1 MFHSGFG
8 YGFGCFDDR
17 IDRSGF
23 AEKSAAAAQRREDA
37 AKEAFNKIRAE
48 TEASATNDTVV
59 VQLLK
64 PSTHLTQ
71 PCWSAFSKHVR
82 SFPGWTPKRRV
93 ATAEEKRQ
101 HGETRQAKCY
111 FTDVSFNPKT
121 FKKKSRA
128 TRPRPRAS
136 RPSRRPRRSPRSWS
150 RRTRRRR
157 RSPRRPPSRRPRP
170 PDAEDEVEDGGRAQ
184 GHDARR
190 CRRAGSW
197 TWAHRRVGPHGPT
210 RFTGAS
216 ARLAASWRA
225 AQRRPELSRSGS
237 HCAPAKHAPLAVRLT
252 SVSRA
257 SS

>member
-23 AEKSAAAAQRREDA
+23 AEKSAAAQRREDA

-48 TEASATNDTVV
+48 TEASATKDTVV

-101 HGETRQAKCY
+101 HGETR
-111 FTDVSFNPKT
+111 
-121 FKKKSRA
+121 
-128 TRPRPRAS
+128 
-136 RPSRRPRRSPRSWS
+136 
-150 RRTRRRR
+150 
-157 RSPRRPPSRRPRP
+157 
-170 PDAEDEVEDGGRAQ
+170 
-184 GHDARR
+184 
-190 CRRAGSW
+190 
-197 TWAHRRVGPHGPT
+197 
-210 RFTGAS
+210 
-216 ARLAASWRA
+216 
-225 AQRRPELSRSGS
+225 
-237 HCAPAKHAPLAVRLT
+237 
-252 SVSRA
+252 
-257 SS
+257 

>member
-23 AEKSAAAAQRREDA
+23 AEKSAAAQRREDA

-48 TEASATNDTVV
+48 TEASATKDTVV

-111 FTDVSFNPKT
+111 FTYVSFNPKT
-121 FKKKSRA
+121 FKKKSRESA
-128 TRPRPRAS
+128 AAKGQQTIAPPPKKPKVMTEAS
-136 RPSRRPRRSPRSWS
+136 NA
-150 RRTRRRR
+150 
-157 RSPRRPPSRRPRP
+157 PPAAPKP
-170 PDAEDEVEDGGRAQ
+170 EEAKPAALAADDTEDKEVEDWYAK
-184 GHDARR
+184 A
-190 CRRAGSW
+190 
-197 TWAHRRVGPHGPT
+197 TTPPVP
-210 RFTGAS
+210 AS
-216 ARLAASWRA
+216 
-225 AQRRPELSRSGS
+225 
-237 HCAPAKHAPLAVRLT
+237 
-252 SVSRA
+252 
-257 SS
+257 

>member
-23 AEKSAAAAQRREDA
+23 AEKSAAAQRREDA

-48 TEASATNDTVV
+48 TEASATKDTVV

-71 PCWSAFSKHVR
+71 PCWSAFAKHVR

-101 HGETRQAKCY
+101 HGETRQSKCY

-121 FKKKSRA
+121 FTKKSRDA
-128 TRPRPRAS
+128 AAAKGQQTIAPPAKRAKVME
-136 RPSRRPRRSPRSWS
+136 PSNV
-150 RRTRRRR
+150 
-157 RSPRRPPSRRPRP
+157 PPAAPN
-170 PDAEDEVEDGGRAQ
+170 AEEAAKPAADEVEDKEVEDWYAK
-184 GHDARR
+184 A
-190 CRRAGSW
+190 
-197 TWAHRRVGPHGPT
+197 TTPPVP
-210 RFTGAS
+210 AS
-216 ARLAASWRA
+216 
-225 AQRRPELSRSGS
+225 
-237 HCAPAKHAPLAVRLT
+237 
-252 SVSRA
+252 
-257 SS
+257 

>member
-23 AEKSAAAAQRREDA
+23 AEKSAAAQRREDA

-121 FKKKSRA
+121 FKKKSRDA
-128 TRPRPRAS
+128 AAAKGQQTIAPPAKKPKVME
-136 RPSRRPRRSPRSWS
+136 PSNA
-150 RRTRRRR
+150 
-157 RSPRRPPSRRPRP
+157 PPAPKPEEAAKP
-170 PDAEDEVEDGGRAQ
+170 PAAPVEPVDAEDEVEDWYAK
-184 GHDARR
+184 A
-190 CRRAGSW
+190 
-197 TWAHRRVGPHGPT
+197 TTPPVP
-210 RFTGAS
+210 AS
-216 ARLAASWRA
+216 
-225 AQRRPELSRSGS
+225 
-237 HCAPAKHAPLAVRLT
+237 
-252 SVSRA
+252 
-257 SS
+257 

>member
-23 AEKSAAAAQRREDA
+23 AEKSAAAQRREDA

-121 FKKKSRA
+121 FKKKSRDA
-128 TRPRPRAS
+128 AAAKGQQTIAPPPAKKPKVMTEAS
-136 RPSRRPRRSPRSWS
+136 NA
-150 RRTRRRR
+150 
-157 RSPRRPPSRRPRP
+157 PPAAPKP
-170 PDAEDEVEDGGRAQ
+170 EEAKPAAPAADEAEDKEVEDWYAK
-184 GHDARR
+184 A
-190 CRRAGSW
+190 
-197 TWAHRRVGPHGPT
+197 TTPPVP
-210 RFTGAS
+210 AS
-216 ARLAASWRA
+216 
-225 AQRRPELSRSGS
+225 
-237 HCAPAKHAPLAVRLT
+237 
-252 SVSRA
+252 
-257 SS
+257 

>member
-23 AEKSAAAAQRREDA
+23 AEKSAAAQRREDA
-37 AKEAFNKIRAE
+37 AKEAFNKKRAE
-48 TEASATNDTVV
+48 TEASATKDTVV

-101 HGETRQAKCY
+101 HGETRQSKCY

-121 FKKKSRA
+121 FKKKSRESA
-128 TRPRPRAS
+128 AAKGQQTIAPPAKKAKVME
-136 RPSRRPRRSPRSWS
+136 PSNA
-150 RRTRRRR
+150 
-157 RSPRRPPSRRPRP
+157 PPAPKP
-170 PDAEDEVEDGGRAQ
+170 EEAAKPPAAEPDAEDKEVEDWYAK
-184 GHDARR
+184 A
-190 CRRAGSW
+190 
-197 TWAHRRVGPHGPT
+197 TTPPVP
-210 RFTGAS
+210 AS
-216 ARLAASWRA
+216 
-225 AQRRPELSRSGS
+225 
-237 HCAPAKHAPLAVRLT
+237 
-252 SVSRA
+252 
-257 SS
+257 

>member
-23 AEKSAAAAQRREDA
+23 AEKSAAAQRREDA

-48 TEASATNDTVV
+48 TEASATKDTVV

-93 ATAEEKRQ
+93 ATAEEKRA

-121 FKKKSRA
+121 FKKKSRESA
-128 TRPRPRAS
+128 AAKGQQTIAPPAKKPKVME
-136 RPSRRPRRSPRSWS
+136 PSNA
-150 RRTRRRR
+150 
-157 RSPRRPPSRRPRP
+157 PPAPKP
-170 PDAEDEVEDGGRAQ
+170 EEAAKPPAAPAEKPDAEDKEVEDWYAK
-184 GHDARR
+184 A
-190 CRRAGSW
+190 
-197 TWAHRRVGPHGPT
+197 TTPPVP
-210 RFTGAS
+210 AS
-216 ARLAASWRA
+216 
-225 AQRRPELSRSGS
+225 
-237 HCAPAKHAPLAVRLT
+237 
-252 SVSRA
+252 
-257 SS
+257 

>member
-1 MFHSGFG
+1 MAFVGFSMFHSGFG

-23 AEKSAAAAQRREDA
+23 AEKSAAAQRREDA

-48 TEASATNDTVV
+48 TEASATKEPVV

-101 HGETRQAKCY
+101 HGETRQSKCY

-121 FKKKSRA
+121 FKKKSRESA
-128 TRPRPRAS
+128 AAKGQQTIAPPAKKPKVMTEAS
-136 RPSRRPRRSPRSWS
+136 NA
-150 RRTRRRR
+150 
-157 RSPRRPPSRRPRP
+157 PPAAPKP
-170 PDAEDEVEDGGRAQ
+170 EEAKPAAPAADEAEDKEVEDWYAK
-184 GHDARR
+184 A
-190 CRRAGSW
+190 
-197 TWAHRRVGPHGPT
+197 TTPPVP
-210 RFTGAS
+210 AS
-216 ARLAASWRA
+216 
-225 AQRRPELSRSGS
+225 
-237 HCAPAKHAPLAVRLT
+237 
-252 SVSRA
+252 
-257 SS
+257 